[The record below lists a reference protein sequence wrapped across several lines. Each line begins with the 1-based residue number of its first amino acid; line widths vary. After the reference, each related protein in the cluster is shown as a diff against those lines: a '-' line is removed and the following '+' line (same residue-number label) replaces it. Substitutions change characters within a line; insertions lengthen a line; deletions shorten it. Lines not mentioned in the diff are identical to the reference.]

1 MDISFWGTLF
11 KSRQHINK
19 NIAFLCQELTGIWGE
34 RFMNKSQNSKV
45 TALISGCVCRKGTRR
60 GHS

>member
-11 KSRQHINK
+11 KSRQNINK

-45 TALISGCVCRKGTRR
+45 TALISGCV
-60 GHS
+60 